1 MQVCVEQRSISDLS
15 SQAKKAVPG
24 IASATEM
31 PPPGTGVPFPWPL
44 LGKRKIKTKQDMTR
58 AKPSPTNEMKGTLLP
73 YMQGN
78 DRALILCPPLPPRC
92 PAATLRTWVKSKL
105 VRTA

>member
-15 SQAKKAVPG
+15 SRAKKAVPG

-58 AKPSPTNEMKGTLLP
+58 AKHREPSVML
-73 YMQGN
+73 
-78 DRALILCPPLPPRC
+78 RAGMAKQEAAACPRPH
-92 PAATLRTWVKSKL
+92 
-105 VRTA
+105 